1 MQILDENRGR
11 LARRA
16 QQLRLNART
25 VADSLRQGAFRSVSR
40 GQGIDFSGV
49 REYLSGDNVR
59 SIDWNVTAR
68 MGKPFVKQYEE
79 DRELHMLFVL
89 DRSASMLTGSA
100 GRARL
105 AAASEAAA
113 VLLFAAEQNACAVG
127 AVFFDGAIQWACAP
141 KAGRA
146 QVMALFSRLDRLD
159 GGGVRGSALAS
170 AMNGAGTLL
179 KRRSLVFVL
188 SDFRADGWLQP
199 LARLSGKHDV
209 VAVRVTDPC
218 DTELPAVGTVPFADS
233 ETGERRMLPTS
244 SASFR
249 RAWFEDNRQRTDF
262 WQGECLRHGAY
273 PLALSTADD
282 AVQVLSRF
290 FSQRSR

>member
-1 MQILDENRGR
+1 
-11 LARRA
+11 
-16 QQLRLNART
+16 
-25 VADSLRQGAFRSVSR
+25 
-40 GQGIDFSGV
+40 
-49 REYLSGDNVR
+49 
-59 SIDWNVTAR
+59 
-68 MGKPFVKQYEE
+68 
-79 DRELHMLFVL
+79 VL

-100 GRARL
+100 GRARV

-159 GGGVRGSALAS
+159 DGGVRGSALAS
-170 AMNGAGTLL
+170 ALNGAGTLL

-209 VAVRVTDPC
+209 VAVRVTDSS
-218 DTELPAVGTVPFADS
+218 DTELPAVGTVPFADG

-244 SASFR
+244 SASFQ

>member
-1 MQILDENRGR
+1 MRILDENRGR

-79 DRELHMLFVL
+79 DRELHVLFVL

-127 AVFFDGAIQWACAP
+127 AVFFDGAIQWACVP

-159 GGGVRGSALAS
+159 DGGVRGSALAS
-170 AMNGAGTLL
+170 ALNGAGTLL

-218 DTELPAVGTVPFADS
+218 DTELPAVGTVPFADG
-233 ETGERRMLPTS
+233 ETGARRMLPTS
-244 SASFR
+244 SVSFR

-290 FSQRSR
+290 FSQRLR

>member
-1 MQILDENRGR
+1 MRLLDENRDR
-11 LARRA
+11 LVRRA
-16 QQLRLNART
+16 QHLRLNART
-25 VADSLRQGAFRSVSR
+25 VADTLRHGAFRSLSR

-49 REYLSGDNVR
+49 REYLCGDNVR

-79 DRELHMLFVL
+79 DRELHVLFVL

-100 GRARL
+100 GRVRL

-127 AVFFDGAIQWACAP
+127 AVFFDGAIQWACVP

-159 GGGVRGSALAS
+159 DGGARGSALAS
-170 AMNGAGTLL
+170 ALNGAGTLL
-179 KRRSLVFVL
+179 KRRSLVCVF

-199 LARLSGKHDV
+199 LARLSCKHDV
-209 VAVRVTDPC
+209 VAVRVTDPD
-218 DTELPAVGTVPFADS
+218 DTELPAVGTVPFADG
-233 ETGERRMLPTS
+233 ETGERRVLPTS